1 MTRPTSPEAF
11 RRDLA
16 RQRLEDI
23 AFLPRY
29 QVAFRPDGTLI
40 CIDEQGNEPD
50 EETGRLLAQAL
61 TRRFA
66 PHWYVY
72 IGKRRSGDAYKIGI
86 SQNPQGRARKLG
98 INLTHVIECGSR
110 KHARDVERYLHALF
124 TDTQRELR
132 REWFMLER
140 EDVEQIKAFDISAE
154 VFDLCWE
161 AYMTLYAFDEA
172 GIDEETR
179 KENAREFRR
188 LMRERLNRE
197 MKVES
202 EK

>member
-1 MTRPTSPEAF
+1 MPHAASPEEF
-11 RRDLA
+11 RRESA
-16 RQRLEDI
+16 RQHLEEI
-23 AFLPRY
+23 AFLQRY
-29 QVAFRPDGTLI
+29 QIAFRADGTLI
-40 CIDEQGNEPD
+40 CIDENGYEPD

-61 TRRFA
+61 NRRFA

-72 IGKRRSGDAYKIGI
+72 IGRRRSGDAYKIGI

-124 TDTQRELR
+124 TDTQRDLK
-132 REWFMLER
+132 REWFTLES
-140 EDVEQIKAFDISAE
+140 EDVEQIKEFDISAE

-172 GIDEETR
+172 GIDDELR

-188 LMRERLNRE
+188 LMRERL
-197 MKVES
+197 KS
-202 EK
+202 EAGK